1 MVASTVLGVVVQST
15 DTDMGN
21 CNGSINSPRRC
32 SPVCRTVM
40 VASTVLGVVVQ
51 SPW

>member
-21 CNGSINSPRRC
+21 YECERVFMMCLSVSNDG
-32 SPVCRTVM
+32 TVNI
-40 VASTVLGVVVQ
+40 L
-51 SPW
+51 